1 MKSTNEIGKKYIYTL
16 VFIGFYYL
24 IWEENSL
31 KLNDAVEST
40 RPMGIQ
46 KLTSIGLIGKGFT

>member
-1 MKSTNEIGKKYIYTL
+1 M
-16 VFIGFYYL
+16 
-24 IWEENSL
+24 IWEENPL

-46 KLTSIGLIGKGFT
+46 KLMSIGLIGKGFI